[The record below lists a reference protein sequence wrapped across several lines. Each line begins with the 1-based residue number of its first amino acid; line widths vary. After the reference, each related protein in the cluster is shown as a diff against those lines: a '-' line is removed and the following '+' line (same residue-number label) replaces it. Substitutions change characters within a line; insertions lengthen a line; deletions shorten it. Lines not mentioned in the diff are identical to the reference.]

1 MVDDRARSRV
11 SLDGDD
17 EECRRS
23 FDSAMRNARTACGRG
38 ARQGRCIVPSA
49 ETAPDSL

>member
-23 FDSAMRNARTACGRG
+23 FDSSID
-38 ARQGRCIVPSA
+38 RCVR
-49 ETAPDSL
+49 